1 MNKRWSSIDVLM
13 LLLQICAPVVS
24 VIVTFIANVGKEA
37 TPDVRLAIL
46 SAGIY
51 IPVIILQVT
60 LTQNQKKSEN
70 DLANINNKIDNLS
83 DKINHISPIF
93 EQIFES
99 GNIRFQR
106 FAYSRLGEVYKTIQ
120 TAYHNN
126 NSGILKPNEYY
137 EELLYL
143 ADLIL
148 KDKAENKDNFSGEI
162 WAMTG
167 FAEEEWIADGGYEAL
182 WTDKLKE
189 IVYVNNIKTRRLCL
203 IPDSVYNIISK
214 ENFVEPSQG
223 EHAFWGLIELLDT
236 YYKDNKAKNI
246 SEHYAIREM
255 DNSKLS
261 EIKGFFAI
269 KLTNGD
275 LHILYGETV
284 DSNGALTAKVLF
296 DPGEIQ
302 EVRRLFERYIRQN
315 YKMDEKIKNIAKAN
329 GFVEFLKNRGIK
341 L

>member
-1 MNKRWSSIDVLM
+1 MNKRWGFIDVLM
-13 LLLQICAPVVS
+13 LLLQICAPVASIV
-24 VIVTFIANVGKEA
+24 VTFITNIGKEA

-51 IPVIILQVT
+51 IPVIILQIT
-60 LTQNQKKSEN
+60 LTQNHKKSE
-70 DLANINNKIDNLS
+70 DDFTKIDNKMDDLS

-126 NSGILKPNEYY
+126 NSGILKPNDYY

-148 KDKAENKDNFSGEI
+148 KDKAENKDKFSGEI

-167 FAEEEWIADGGYEAL
+167 FAEEEWIADSGYEAL

-189 IVYVNNIKTRRLCL
+189 IVYINSIKTRRLCL

-214 ENFVEPSQG
+214 TTFVEPSKR
-223 EHAFWGLIELLDT
+223 EHAFWGLIELLET
-236 YYKDNKAKNI
+236 YYKDDRAKNI
-246 SEHYAIREM
+246 SEHYAIRET

-275 LHILYGETV
+275 LHILCGETV
-284 DSNGALTAKVLF
+284 DSNGALTARVLF

-302 EVRRLFERYIRQN
+302 EVRRLFERYIRPN
-315 YKMDEKIKNIAKAN
+315 YRIEKKIKNIAKSN
-329 GFVEFLKNRGIK
+329 GFEDFLKNRGIK